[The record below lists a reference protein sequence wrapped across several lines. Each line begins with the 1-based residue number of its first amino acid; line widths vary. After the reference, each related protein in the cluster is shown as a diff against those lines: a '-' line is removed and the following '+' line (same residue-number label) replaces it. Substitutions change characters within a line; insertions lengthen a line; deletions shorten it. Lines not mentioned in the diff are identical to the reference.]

1 MENMN
6 ESNRREEE
14 LLKIISNNPVTE
26 FDFSYKIAREILLKM
41 EERDVLDPYIIGGTI
56 YQAGVIE
63 GIKQERMRN
72 SIKAKK
78 TSNEIEKL
86 KRENERLKIL
96 IANILDEI
104 VVSWLWLLITKKWRD
119 EQIKEGIL
127 QPVKGLPVIRF
138 NPHYIAELEGT
149 KLEKLSPHE
158 RRRLEREIERLK
170 IENEKLRKALL
181 TVLSITS
188 EATNFITEKEDLY
201 Y

>member
-1 MENMN
+1 
-6 ESNRREEE
+6 
-14 LLKIISNNPVTE
+14 
-26 FDFSYKIAREILLKM
+26 
-41 EERDVLDPYIIGGTI
+41 
-56 YQAGVIE
+56 
-63 GIKQERMRN
+63 
-72 SIKAKK
+72 
-78 TSNEIEKL
+78 
-86 KRENERLKIL
+86 
-96 IANILDEI
+96 
-104 VVSWLWLLITKKWRD
+104 
-119 EQIKEGIL
+119 L

>member
-1 MENMN
+1 MN

-104 VVSWLWLLITKKWRD
+104 VVS
-119 EQIKEGIL
+119 
-127 QPVKGLPVIRF
+127 
-138 NPHYIAELEGT
+138 
-149 KLEKLSPHE
+149 
-158 RRRLEREIERLK
+158 
-170 IENEKLRKALL
+170 
-181 TVLSITS
+181 
-188 EATNFITEKEDLY
+188 
-201 Y
+201 